1 MSQSTVMS
9 LFIPCVFGDITK
21 EFMIKTIEFQGLGK
35 VKHIDFVEKMGKNGN
50 RYNSAF
56 VHFEYWYDNIASVN
70 FQERVKN
77 PEKEARIV
85 YREPWFWA
93 CFENKGKKHIPG
105 ERKERIN
112 LTELSNNENRDNCN
126 NHDNHDNDLSRV
138 FEFEEE
144 KNDFQLPQEIE
155 DKFERELL
163 AEFGCDHD
171 NDKNDCDLILYQKK
185 EQLPRIS
192 NINMN
197 MNMKKEINMEYVRHL
212 EMLNYKLIH
221 DLYELRGDFILT

>member
-1 MSQSTVMS
+1 MSQSTIMS
-9 LFIPCVFGDITK
+9 LFIPCVFGHITK
-21 EFMIKTIEFQGLGK
+21 DFMIKTIESQGLGK
-35 VKHIDFVEKMGKNGN
+35 VKNIDFVEKMGKNGN
-50 RYNSAF
+50 TYNSAF
-56 VHFEYWYDNIASVN
+56 VHFEYWYGNIASVN

-77 PEKEARIV
+77 PDKEARIV

-105 ERKERIN
+105 QQRKERIN
-112 LTELSNNENRDNCN
+112 LTDVSNHENIDNN
-126 NHDNHDNDLSRV
+126 NVSTDLSKV

-144 KNDFQLPQEIE
+144 KNDFQLSQEIE

-163 AEFGCDHD
+163 AEFGCDCVWD
-171 NDKNDCDLILYQKK
+171 NDNTENNCDLILYQKK
-185 EQLPRIS
+185 EELPRIS
-192 NINMN
+192 
-197 MNMKKEINMEYVRHL
+197 NMKKEINMEYVRNL